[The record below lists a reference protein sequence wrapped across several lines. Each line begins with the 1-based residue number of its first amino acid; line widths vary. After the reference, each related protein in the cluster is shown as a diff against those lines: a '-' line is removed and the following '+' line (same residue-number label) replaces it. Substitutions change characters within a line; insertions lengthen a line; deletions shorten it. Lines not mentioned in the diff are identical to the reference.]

1 MKRPTI
7 MDIARRAGVSK
18 GAVSMALNGL
28 PGVSEATRNRILAVA
43 RELDW
48 HPNNAARALSAA
60 RSDAIGLVLAR
71 PARTL
76 GVEPFFFQLI
86 SGLQAAL
93 SPRRIALLLQVV
105 EDQAAEIGLY
115 RQWWSE
121 RRVDAVFLI
130 DLRVNDPRVALLEE
144 LGLPALVIGG
154 PGHHGGLPSVWA
166 DDARAMT
173 QIVEHLAGLGHRRI
187 ARVAGLPDLLHTE
200 RRTEAFHTAVHAHG
214 LDEIPIIM
222 TDYSGEQGAAATR
235 ELLGSPRPP
244 TAIVYD
250 NDVMAVAGVAV
261 ATELGVAVP
270 AALSVVAW
278 DDSPLCQL
286 LHPPLTALTR
296 DTFAFGAAAAR
307 SLLAVLDGG
316 EGADVEDHV
325 PVLVHRESTSTPSIV
340 E

>member
-1 MKRPTI
+1 

-28 PGVSEATRNRILAVA
+28 PGVSEATRSRILEVA

-48 HPNNAARALSAA
+48 YPNNAARALSAA

-76 GVEPFFFQLI
+76 GAEPSFSQLV
-86 SGLQAAL
+86 SGLQAEL

-130 DLRVNDPRVALLEE
+130 DLRVEDARVAILEE
-144 LGLPALVIGG
+144 LGLPAMVIGG
-154 PGHHGGLPSVWA
+154 PGHHGRLPSVWA

-173 QIVEHLAGLGHRRI
+173 QIVDHLSGLGHRRI

-200 RRTEAFHTAVHAHG
+200 RRTEAFRAAVRAHG
-214 LDEIPIIM
+214 IDEIPTVQ

-235 ELLGSPRPP
+235 
-244 TAIVYD
+244 
-250 NDVMAVAGVAV
+250 
-261 ATELGVAVP
+261 
-270 AALSVVAW
+270 
-278 DDSPLCQL
+278 
-286 LHPPLTALTR
+286 
-296 DTFAFGAAAAR
+296 
-307 SLLAVLDGG
+307 
-316 EGADVEDHV
+316 
-325 PVLVHRESTSTPSIV
+325 
-340 E
+340 

>member
-28 PGVSEATRNRILAVA
+28 PGVSEATRSRILEVA

-60 RSDAIGLVLAR
+60 RADAIGLVLAR

-86 SGLQAAL
+86 SGLQAEL
-93 SPRRIALLLQVV
+93 SGRRIALLLQVV
-105 EDQAAEIGLY
+105 EDLDAEIAVY

-130 DLRVNDPRVALLEE
+130 DLRVEDPRVELMEE
-144 LGLPALVIGG
+144 LDLPAMVIGG
-154 PGHHGGLPSVWA
+154 PGHHGRLPSVWA
-166 DDARAMT
+166 DDAKAMT
-173 QIVEHLAGLGHRRI
+173 RIVDHLAGLGHRRI
-187 ARVAGLPDLLHTE
+187 ARIAGLPDLLHTE
-200 RRTEAFHTAVHAHG
+200 RRTEAFRAAAHSHG
-214 LDEIPIIM
+214 IDAAPILM

-235 ELLGSPRPP
+235 RLLRSPQPP

-270 AALSVVAW
+270 ASLSIVAW

-296 DTFAFGAAAAR
+296 DTFAFGASAAR

-325 PVLVHRESTSTPSIV
+325 PILVHRESTSAPSA
-340 E
+340 

>member
-1 MKRPTI
+1 

-28 PGVSEATRNRILAVA
+28 PGVSEATRSRILEVA

-86 SGLQAAL
+86 SGLQAEL
-93 SPRRIALLLQVV
+93 SARRIALLLQVV
-105 EDQAAEIGLY
+105 EDLDAEIAVH

-130 DLRVNDPRVALLEE
+130 DLRVEDPRVPLLEE
-144 LGLPALVIGG
+144 LGLPAMVIGG
-154 PGHHGGLPSVWA
+154 PGHHGRLPSVWA
-166 DDARAMT
+166 DDAKAMT
-173 QIVEHLAGLGHRRI
+173 QIVDHLAGLGHRRI

-200 RRTEAFHTAVHAHG
+200 RRTEAFRAAVRAHG
-214 LDEIPIIM
+214 IDEIPTVQ

-235 ELLGSPRPP
+235 RLLASPRPP

-270 AALSVVAW
+270 ASLSIVAW

-296 DTFAFGAAAAR
+296 DTFAFGATAAR
-307 SLLAVLDGG
+307 FLLAVLDGD

-325 PVLVHRESTSTPSIV
+325 PLLVHRESTSTPPR
-340 E
+340 

>member
-1 MKRPTI
+1 VKRPTI

-28 PGVSEATRNRILAVA
+28 PGVSEATRSRILEVA

-76 GVEPFFFQLI
+76 GAEPFFFQLL
-86 SGLQAAL
+86 SGLQAEL

-105 EDQAAEIGLY
+105 EDQAAEMAVY

-130 DLRVNDPRVALLEE
+130 DLRVDDARVALLEE
-144 LGLPALVIGG
+144 LGLPAMVIGG
-154 PGHHGGLPSVWA
+154 PGHHGRLPSVWA

-173 QIVEHLAGLGHRRI
+173 QIVDHLAGLGHRRI

-200 RRTEAFHTAVHAHG
+200 RRTEAFLAAVRGHG
-214 LDEIPIIM
+214 LDENPIIM

-235 ELLGSPRPP
+235 RLLGSPRPP

-270 AALSVVAW
+270 ASLSVVAW

-307 SLLAVLDGG
+307 SLLAVLDGD

-325 PVLVHRESTSTPSIV
+325 PLLVHRESTSAPSA
-340 E
+340 

>member
-1 MKRPTI
+1 VKRPTI

-28 PGVSEATRNRILAVA
+28 PGVSEATRTRILEVA

-105 EDQAAEIGLY
+105 EDLEAEIGLY

-130 DLRVNDPRVALLEE
+130 DLRVDDARVAILEE

-173 QIVEHLAGLGHRRI
+173 QIVDHLAGLGHRRI

-200 RRTEAFHTAVHAHG
+200 RRTEAFHTAVRAHG

-222 TDYSGEQGAAATR
+222 TDYSGERGAAATR
-235 ELLGSPRPP
+235 ELLASPRPP

-270 AALSVVAW
+270 AKLSIVAW

-307 SLLAVLDGG
+307 SLLAVLDGD

-325 PVLVHRESTSTPSIV
+325 PVLVQRESTSTPSV
-340 E
+340 

>member
-28 PGVSEATRNRILAVA
+28 PGVSEATRTRILAVA

-60 RSDAIGLVLAR
+60 RADAIGLVLAR

-76 GVEPFFFQLI
+76 GAEPFFFQLI
-86 SGLQAAL
+86 SGLQAEL
-93 SPRRIALLLQVV
+93 SGRRIALLLQVV
-105 EDQAAEIGLY
+105 ADLDAEIAVY

-121 RRVDAVFLI
+121 RRVDAVILI
-130 DLRVNDPRVALLEE
+130 DLRVTDPRVALLEE
-144 LGLPALVIGG
+144 LDLPALVIGG
-154 PGHHGGLPSVWA
+154 PGHHGRLPSVWA
-166 DDARAMT
+166 DDAKAMT
-173 QIVEHLAGLGHRRI
+173 GIVDHLAGLGHRRI

-200 RRTEAFHTAVHAHG
+200 RRTEAFRAAVAAHG
-214 LDEIPIIM
+214 IDAAPILM

-235 ELLGSPRPP
+235 RLLASSRPP

-270 AALSVVAW
+270 ASLSIVAW

-296 DTFAFGAAAAR
+296 DTFAFGATAAR
-307 SLLAVLDGG
+307 ALLSVLDGA
-316 EGADVEDHV
+316 EGADVEDQVTTLV
-325 PVLVHRESTSTPSIV
+325 PRESTSTPAA

>member
-1 MKRPTI
+1 

-28 PGVSEATRNRILAVA
+28 PGVSEATRGRILEVA

-86 SGLQAAL
+86 SGLQAEL
-93 SPRRIALLLQVV
+93 SGRRIALLLQVV
-105 EDQAAEIGLY
+105 ADHEAEIAVY

-121 RRVDAVFLI
+121 RRVDGVFLI
-130 DLRVNDPRVALLEE
+130 DLRVEDTRVALLEE

-154 PGHHGGLPSVWA
+154 PGHHGRLPSVWA

-173 QIVEHLAGLGHRRI
+173 RIVDHLAGLGHRRI
-187 ARVAGLPDLLHTE
+187 ARVAGLPELLHTE
-200 RRTEAFHTAVHAHG
+200 RRTAAFRAAAAARG
-214 LDEIPIIM
+214 IDEPRIVW

-235 ELLGSPRPP
+235 RLLGSPQPP

-261 ATELGVAVP
+261 ATELGVPVP
-270 AALSVVAW
+270 TALSVVAW

-296 DTFAFGAAAAR
+296 DTFAFGASAAR

-316 EGADVEDHV
+316 EGTDLEDHV
-325 PVLVHRESTSTPSIV
+325 PVLVHRESTSAPPR
-340 E
+340 

>member
-28 PGVSEATRNRILAVA
+28 PGVSEATRTRILEVA

-86 SGLQAAL
+86 SGLQAEL

-105 EDQAAEIGLY
+105 EDQAAEIAVY

-130 DLRVNDPRVALLEE
+130 DLRVDDARVVLLEE
-144 LGLPALVIGG
+144 LDLPAMVIGG
-154 PGHHGGLPSVWA
+154 PGHHGRLPSVWA

-173 QIVEHLAGLGHRRI
+173 QIVDHLAGLGHRRI

-200 RRTEAFHTAVHAHG
+200 RRTEAFLAAVRTHG

-235 ELLGSPRPP
+235 RLLGSPRPP

-270 AALSVVAW
+270 ASLSIVAW

-307 SLLAVLDGG
+307 SLLAVLDGD
-316 EGADVEDHV
+316 EGADMEDHV
-325 PVLVHRESTSTPSIV
+325 PLLVHRESTSTPSS
-340 E
+340 

>member
-1 MKRPTI
+1 

-28 PGVSEATRNRILAVA
+28 PGVSEETRGRILQVA
-43 RELDW
+43 KELDW

-60 RSDAIGLVLAR
+60 RADAIGLVFAR

-86 SGLQAAL
+86 SGLQAEL
-93 SPRRIALLLQVV
+93 SARRIALVLQVV
-105 EDQAAEIGLY
+105 SDHDAEMAVH

-121 RRVDAVFLI
+121 RRVDGVFLI
-130 DLRVNDPRVALLEE
+130 DLRVRDPRVALLEE

-173 QIVEHLAGLGHRRI
+173 SIVEHLVGLGHRRI
-187 ARVAGLPDLLHTE
+187 ARVAGLPDLLHTQ
-200 RRTEAFHTAVHAHG
+200 RRTDAFVAATTG
-214 LDEIPIIM
+214 LDASTVT

-235 ELLGSPRPP
+235 ELLGSAAPP

-261 ATELGVAVP
+261 AAELGVPVP
-270 AALSVVAW
+270 GRLSIVAW

-286 LHPPLTALTR
+286 LHPQLTALTR
-296 DTFAFGAAAAR
+296 DTFAFGSRAAMA
-307 SLLAVLDGG
+307 LLEVLDGA
-316 EGADVEDHV
+316 EATDQEDHV
-325 PVLVHRESTSTPSIV
+325 PILVPRESTTAPPAP
-340 E
+340 